1 MRQLNLPAKSFASFL
16 PTDKILQLGDI
27 WELIPVTSGRSSQ
40 HLANNRYQPP
50 DLNHQS
56 EIVLFKILQM
66 FHKNAF
72 LYSRFPPQGVAL
84 FLRASNDEFYDILFR
99 VHAEYQL
106 NEVPYY
112 PFWFTPAAFTGRMIV
127 AKNASE
133 HIAHFQLNVP
143 TDKRLNVDM
152 EWLNDMEKGESNM
165 EVDIGYMVI
174 NQCNF
179 CK

>member
-1 MRQLNLPAKSFASFL
+1 MSQLNIPAKSFASFL
-16 PTDKILQLGDI
+16 PTDNILQLGDI
-27 WELIPVTSGRSSQ
+27 WELIPVTSGRNSQ
-40 HLANNRYQPP
+40 HLANNRYHPP

-133 HIAHFQLNVP
+133 HVAYFQLNVP
-143 TDKRLNVDM
+143 TEKRLNVDM

-174 NQCNF
+174 SE
-179 CK
+179 CKFS